1 MKISIVGM
9 GKVGS
14 TLAYALTLKGVAK
27 ELVLIGRNRSALIG
41 EALDL
46 DHAQSFVAAPA
57 RIRAGEMR
65 DSQNSDIIVISASV
79 PSPTSMTDRATL
91 GPDNVSLF
99 RTLLP
104 ELVAGSPGAI
114 FLILSNPV
122 DVLTYFTIQLTGL
135 PANRVIGSGTFIDSA
150 RFRRML
156 SEEVGIHT
164 DDLRAYVLGEHGP
177 SQFAA
182 WSVAT
187 AGGEKIEETAAR
199 RKLFQ
204 EAAAAGITIY
214 KHKGYTNFGIAQAA
228 AAIVESIAL
237 DEKHTV
243 PVSTLIDGYLG
254 VSDVCLS
261 LPVVLGRNGIERVL
275 HPPLNNEEALA
286 FTACA
291 ESVRRQI
298 EACIQ
303 T

>member
-14 TLAYALTLKGVAK
+14 TLAYALTLKGSAK
-27 ELVLIGRNRSALIG
+27 ELVLIGRDRNALIG

-46 DHAQSFVAAPA
+46 DHAQSFIAAPA
-57 RIRAGEMR
+57 RIRAGELK
-65 DSQNSDIIVISASV
+65 DAGNSDIIVISASV
-79 PSPTSMTDRATL
+79 PTPASMTDRATL
-91 GPDNVSLF
+91 GPDNVQLF
-99 RTLLP
+99 RTILP
-104 ELVAGSPGAI
+104 ELAKRAPEAI
-114 FLILSNPV
+114 LLILSNPV
-122 DVLTYFTIQLTGL
+122 DVLTYYAIQLTGF
-135 PANRVIGSGTFIDSA
+135 PASRVIGSGTFIDSA

-156 SEEVGIHT
+156 SEDVGIHT

-187 AGGEKIEETAAR
+187 AGGERIEESPAR
-199 RKLFQ
+199 RKMFQ
-204 EAAAAGITIY
+204 EAAAAGITIF
-214 KHKGYTNFGIAQAA
+214 KHKGYTNYGIAQAA

-254 VSDVCLS
+254 VNDVCLS

-275 HPPLNNEEALA
+275 HPPLNTEESLA
-286 FTACA
+286 FRNCA

-298 EACIQ
+298 DACSK